1 MISHYNLNP
10 IYSISTSLL
19 GIHLD
24 IRKLNSLEAIA
35 KSFNTDIN
43 FLKFMESLDITKT
56 QNLYFEILKLK
67 KKNKKFLTS
76 FREVLKINKPFNVFY
91 KELLN
96 ELEKIIYSNYD
107 EYISENAHGFLR
119 GKNTVSNS
127 KEHLNKHYLYKFD
140 IEDFFTSIKKES
152 IESIFIKIGCEKQ
165 AAELFSNLCTYNNAL
180 KEGLNTSPL
189 LANLFC
195 YELDKDIKS
204 SIAENVVYTRYGDDI
219 TFSSDENNFIKAD
232 DLQKILNK
240 YNLKLNKQ
248 KTLFAIQGQPQY
260 VTGLSISN
268 KEYPRVSKKLKRKV
282 RQKLYYMNKFFE
294 NNSKEKLLKR
304 LYGEIAYI
312 IGIEKDLGEK
322 YKKNFLE
329 ILKNNNRTID
339 NTSAKNFKVTTAKH
353 IFHYIDESEIII
365 SIDKQYL
372 AICVVSIIGDSGK
385 QKNIQKLGDLKNSFL
400 IDARDEFIK
409 KEGLFHYTSDNPEIK
424 IKVQDLL
431 RELEYEAF
439 IIFGKF
445 NKKIAKEEY
454 QELYYGLF
462 SKIFN
467 NILLNRFGD
476 ANNYICYEENSKIST
491 KKLSSYLCNKK
502 PSAKFKIEKI
512 SKEDIL
518 STLPDYVLGTFCSL
532 AKEEKLLEKIEDQ
545 KYPFTL
551 RNFNKISSK
560 IRLIIDN
567 NNKIYYS
574 RQNNNKDDFI
584 EIHKSIIS

>member
-1 MISHYNLNP
+1 M
-10 IYSISTSLL
+10 
-19 GIHLD
+19 D

-35 KSFNTDIN
+35 KSFNTNIG
-43 FLKFMESLDITKT
+43 FLGFMKEPDNTKT
-56 QNLYFEILKLK
+56 QSDYFKLLKLK
-67 KKNKKFLTS
+67 KKNKKFSTS
-76 FREVLKINKPFNVFY
+76 FREVLKINEPFNVFY

-96 ELEKIIYSNYD
+96 ELEKIIYSDYD
-107 EYISENAHGFLR
+107 KYISQYAHGFLR

-127 KEHLNKHYLYKFD
+127 KEHLNKYYLYKFD
-140 IEDFFTSIKKES
+140 IEDFFISIKKES
-152 IESIFIKIGCEKQ
+152 IENIFIKIGYEKQ

-195 YELDKDIKS
+195 YELDADIIS
-204 SIAENVVYTRYGDDI
+204 SIAKNVVYTRYGDDI

-268 KEYPRVSKKLKRKV
+268 REYPRVPKRLKRKV
-282 RQKLYYMNKFFE
+282 RQKLYYMNKFFGS
-294 NNSKEKLLKR
+294 NSEEELLKR

-322 YKKNFLE
+322 YKKTFLE
-329 ILKNNNRTID
+329 ILKNNNCTID
-339 NTSAKNFKVTTAKH
+339 NASAKTFKVTTAKR

-365 SIDKQYL
+365 NADKQYL
-372 AICVVSIIGDSGK
+372 AICVVSIIGDSDK
-385 QKNIQKLGDLKNSFL
+385 KKNIQKLYDLKNSFL
-400 IDARDEFIK
+400 IDARDEFIE
-409 KEGLFHYTSDNPEIK
+409 KEGLFHYTSDNTEIK

-431 RELEYEAF
+431 RGLEYEAF
-439 IIFGKF
+439 IIFDKF
-445 NKKIAKEEY
+445 NKKVAKEEY
-454 QELYYGLF
+454 QELYYNLF
-462 SKIFN
+462 SKVFN
-467 NILLNRFGD
+467 KILLNRFGD

-491 KKLSSYLCNKK
+491 NKLSSYLRNEKH
-502 PSAKFKIEKI
+502 STKFQIEKI
-512 SKEDIL
+512 SKGDIL
-518 STLPDYVLGTFCSL
+518 STLPDYILGTFCSL
-532 AKEEKLLEKIEDQ
+532 AKEEKLIEKIEDQ

-551 RNFNKISSK
+551 RNLNKLSSK
-560 IRLIIDN
+560 IRLIVDN

-574 RQNNNKDDFI
+574 RQNKNKNDFLKI
-584 EIHKSIIS
+584 NKNIMN

>member
-1 MISHYNLNP
+1 M
-10 IYSISTSLL
+10 
-19 GIHLD
+19 D

-35 KSFNTDIN
+35 KSFNADIG
-43 FLKFMESLDITKT
+43 FLEFMKEPENTKT
-56 QNLYFEILKLK
+56 QSDYFKLLKLK
-67 KKNKKFLTS
+67 KKNKKFSTS
-76 FREVLKINKPFNVFY
+76 FREVLKINEPFNVFY

-96 ELEKIIYSNYD
+96 ELEKIIYSDYD
-107 EYISENAHGFLR
+107 KYISEYAHGFLR

-127 KEHLNKHYLYKFD
+127 KEHLNKYYLCKFD
-140 IEDFFTSIKKES
+140 IKDFFVSIKKES
-152 IESIFIKIGCEKQ
+152 IEKVFIKIGCEKQ
-165 AAELFSNLCTYNNAL
+165 AAELFSNLCTYDNAL

-195 YELDKDIKS
+195 YELDADIRS
-204 SIAENVVYTRYGDDI
+204 SIAKNVVYTRYGDDI

-268 KEYPRVSKKLKRKV
+268 REYPRVPKRLKRKV
-282 RQKLYYMNKFFE
+282 RQKLYYMNKFFGS
-294 NNSKEKLLKR
+294 NSEEELLKR

-322 YKKNFLE
+322 YKKTFLE
-329 ILKNNNRTID
+329 ILKNNNCTID
-339 NTSAKNFKVTTAKH
+339 NASAKTFKVTTAKR

-365 SIDKQYL
+365 NADKQYL
-372 AICVVSIIGDSGK
+372 AICVVSIIGDSDK
-385 QKNIQKLGDLKNSFL
+385 KKNIQKLYDLKNSFL
-400 IDARDEFIK
+400 IDARDEFIE
-409 KEGLFHYTSDNPEIK
+409 KEGLFHYTSDNTEIK

-431 RELEYEAF
+431 RGLEYEAF
-439 IIFGKF
+439 IIFDKF
-445 NKKIAKEEY
+445 NKKVAKEEY
-454 QELYYGLF
+454 QELYYNLF
-462 SKIFN
+462 SKVFN
-467 NILLNRFGD
+467 KILLNRFGD

-491 KKLSSYLCNKK
+491 NKLSSYLRNEKH
-502 PSAKFKIEKI
+502 STKFQIEKI

-518 STLPDYVLGTFCSL
+518 STLPDYILGTFCSL
-532 AKEEKLLEKIEDQ
+532 AKEEKLIEKIEDQ

-551 RNFNKISSK
+551 RNLNKLSSK
-560 IRLIIDN
+560 IRLIVDN

-574 RQNNNKDDFI
+574 RQNNNKGNFL
-584 EIHKSIIS
+584 EINRNITG

>member
-1 MISHYNLNP
+1 M
-10 IYSISTSLL
+10 
-19 GIHLD
+19 D

-35 KSFNTDIN
+35 KSFNTDIG
-43 FLKFMESLDITKT
+43 FLKFMKEPKNTKT
-56 QNLYFEILKLK
+56 QSDYFKLLKLK
-67 KKNKKFLTS
+67 KKNKKFSTS
-76 FREVLKINKPFNVFY
+76 FREVLKINEPFNVFY

-96 ELEKIIYSNYD
+96 ELEKIIYSDYD
-107 EYISENAHGFLR
+107 KYISEYAHGFLR

-127 KEHLNKHYLYKFD
+127 KEHLNKYYLYKFD
-140 IEDFFTSIKKES
+140 IEDFFVSIKKES
-152 IESIFIKIGCEKQ
+152 IEKIFIKIGCEKQ
-165 AAELFSNLCTYNNAL
+165 AAELFSNLCTYDNAL
-180 KEGLNTSPL
+180 KEGINTSPL

-195 YELDKDIKS
+195 YELDADIRS
-204 SIAENVVYTRYGDDI
+204 SIAKNVVYTRYGDDI

-232 DLQKILNK
+232 DFQKILNK

-268 KEYPRVSKKLKRKV
+268 REYPRVPKKLKRKV

-294 NNSKEKLLKR
+294 SNSEEELLKR

-322 YKKNFLE
+322 YKKTFLE
-329 ILKNNNRTID
+329 ILKNNNLSID
-339 NTSAKNFKVTTAKH
+339 NTSAKTFKTTPAKH

-365 SIDKQYL
+365 STDKQYL
-372 AICVVSIIGDSGK
+372 AICVVSIIGDSNK
-385 QKNIQKLGDLKNSFL
+385 QKNIQKLYDLKNSFL
-400 IDARDEFIK
+400 IDARDEFIE
-409 KEGLFHYTSDNPEIK
+409 KEGLFHYTSDNTEIK

-431 RELEYEAF
+431 RDLEYEAF

-445 NKKIAKEEY
+445 NKKITREEY

-462 SKIFN
+462 SKFFN

-476 ANNYICYEENSKIST
+476 ANNYICYEENNKIST
-491 KKLSSYLCNKK
+491 NELSSCLCNKK
-502 PSAKFKIEKI
+502 HSTKFKIEKI
-512 SKEDIL
+512 TKKDIL

-532 AKEEKLLEKIEDQ
+532 AKEEKLLEKIENQ
-545 KYPFTL
+545 KYPFAL
-551 RNFNKISSK
+551 RNLNKISSK
-560 IRLIIDN
+560 IRLIVDN

-574 RQNNNKDDFI
+574 RQNKNKNDFL
-584 EIHKSIIS
+584 EINKNIIN